1 MAGECL
7 DVDDFQ
13 LLGLILDSPILFG
26 VHQFVLKLSDP
37 LLQALVIPLQV
48 GMVLLI
54 IFNGP
59 VELSLLF
66 PNNQVPIFPFRPLGR
81 ALVARQ
87 AFRELIALEGQAL
100 LVVLLIPIILV
111 QCNLTFQLGDGVLQ
125 FLIFEFQGLID
136 NVKRILLLEQR
147 IVCFFEFLLLDV
159 GKGIHVVL
167 AHHPQGIELVL
178 DLLVGLDDLLDGFQ
192 GLLVF
197 FLVIAHKSNVVI
209 TIQQQ
214 YSVIYA

>member
-1 MAGECL
+1 
-7 DVDDFQ
+7 
-13 LLGLILDSPILFG
+13 
-26 VHQFVLKLSDP
+26 
-37 LLQALVIPLQV
+37 
-48 GMVLLI
+48 MVLLI

-81 ALVARQ
+81 TLVARQ
-87 AFRELIALEGQAL
+87 AFREQIALESQAL

-111 QCNLTFQLGDGVLQ
+111 QCDLTFQLGDGVLQ

-178 DLLVGLDDLLDGFQ
+178 YLLVGLDDLLDGFQ